1 MADPVLETVV
11 LVEGQLTKEITRR
24 GEGSSTPQSGDY
36 VSAHYVGRLKS
47 DGSVFDS
54 SVSRG
59 KPFTFTIGQGQVVRA
74 AAAASRAAREQPDCS
89 NFAEPRCSSGA

>member
-24 GEGSSTPQSGDY
+24 GEGGSPQSGDY
-36 VSAHYVGRLKS
+36 VSAHYTGRLA